1 MMVRCT
7 VPRGI
12 CVKALSVTPTR
23 KSNWATSLHGQAW
36 PAQMSRTP
44 AQSGR
49 IARRSPSH
57 RVNTLSGPARFKR
70 YARCIQCVPSLVITR
85 CAQTSLAFTTWSQ
98 GNIKIDGIM
107 PPVFPEPPD
116 PYVPPRN
123 RDSSPF
129 TTCMYWAGGE
139 QSSSKA
145 VRAALAA
152 SARNGDMAT

>member
-1 MMVRCT
+1 MVRCT

-57 RVNTLSGPARFKR
+57 RVNTLSGSARFKR
-70 YARCIQCVPSLVITR
+70 YARCIQCVRVPSRDNTLRRPQFHSQRGAEAISRSIRLWT
-85 CAQTSLAFTTWSQ
+85 QSSLSPRIRTC
-98 GNIKIDGIM
+98 
-107 PPVFPEPPD
+107 
-116 PYVPPRN
+116 PPRN

-129 TTCMYWAGGE
+129 TACMYWAGGE